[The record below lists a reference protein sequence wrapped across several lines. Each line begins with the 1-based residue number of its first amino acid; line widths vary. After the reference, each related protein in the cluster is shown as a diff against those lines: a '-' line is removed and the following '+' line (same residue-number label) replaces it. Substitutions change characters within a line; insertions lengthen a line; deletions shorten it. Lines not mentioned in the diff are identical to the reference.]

1 MKDNKTWFPSC
12 NLNYVSFLIEV
23 WLGSVINRISFC
35 LFPWPSWMLK
45 NSTSQYEMK
54 LWRDNS
60 LILDETS
67 IHGLADCLEYSV
79 WTIKKTC
86 ADEERTNCCNVFLS
100 YFFLS
105 WQIALK
111 GCKGGVLFT
120 FRSAG
125 IRSWL
130 VSILV
135 MKN

>member
-35 LFPWPSWMLK
+35 IFPWPSWMLK

-67 IHGLADCLEYSV
+67 INGLADCLEYSV
-79 WTIKKTC
+79 WTIKKKT
-86 ADEERTNCCNVFLS
+86 APRRREQTVSTFSFL
-100 YFFLS
+100 FFLS
-105 WQIALK
+105 WQINLK
-111 GCKGGVLFT
+111 GLKEEFYLHFGQLEFARG
-120 FRSAG
+120 
-125 IRSWL
+125 
-130 VSILV
+130 
-135 MKN
+135 